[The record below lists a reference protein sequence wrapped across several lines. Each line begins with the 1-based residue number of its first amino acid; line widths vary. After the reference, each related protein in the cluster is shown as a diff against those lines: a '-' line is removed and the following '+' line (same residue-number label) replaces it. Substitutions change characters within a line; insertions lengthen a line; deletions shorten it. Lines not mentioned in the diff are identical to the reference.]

1 MNKKVAATLAGA
13 GAVALA
19 GTLALTGGGAA
30 AARQGT
36 APAQPGAYP
45 RTVTVYLRG
54 GTGTALNLSG
64 KPGGGIGDLTIL
76 NQPAYAGPSGGKRIG
91 SGVVTIIALSKTQAQ
106 LHADLILPGGTI
118 DAEGVEQQSNPFALA
133 VTGGTGTYQGTRGE
147 VSVKLLPGSAQANPA
162 ALTIHLDF

>member
-13 GAVALA
+13 GAVAVA
-19 GTLALTGGGAA
+19 GTFALAGGAA
-30 AARQGT
+30 ASSQAT
-36 APAQPGAYP
+36 APAQQVARP

-76 NQPAYAGPSGGKRIG
+76 NQPAYAGPGGGDRIG
-91 SGVVTIIALSKTQAQ
+91 SGVVTIISLSKTQAQ

-118 DAEGVEQQSNPFALA
+118 DVAGVEQQSNPFTLA
-133 VTGGTGTYQGTRGE
+133 VTGGTGTYQGARGE
-147 VSVKLLPGSAQANPA
+147 VTVKLLPGSAQANPA
-162 ALTIHLDF
+162 ALTVYLDS

>member
-13 GAVALA
+13 GAVAVA
-19 GTLALTGGGAA
+19 GTFALAGGAA
-30 AARQGT
+30 ASSQAT
-36 APAQPGAYP
+36 ASTQQVAHP

-76 NQPAYAGPSGGKRIG
+76 NQPAYAGLGGGNRIG
-91 SGVVTIIALSKTQAQ
+91 SGVVTVISLSKTQAQ

-118 DAEGVEQQSNPFALA
+118 DVAGVEQQSNPFTLA
-133 VTGGTGTYQGTRGE
+133 VTGGTGTYQGARGE
-147 VSVKLLPGSAQANPA
+147 VTVKLLPGSAQANPA
-162 ALTIHLDF
+162 ALTVYLYS